1 MKKPVAF
8 ATGLN
13 DGGGRWIRTIEGRA
27 DRFTIC
33 SLWPLG
39 NPSTGYCYTVL
50 GKNTAMKRAIAN
62 FKKDGGGRWIR
73 TIEGRADR
81 FTICSLWPLG
91 NPSTGCC
98 YTVFGKNTAIETRY
112 CGFQERWWRE
122 MDSNHRRQSRQI
134 YNLFPLATRE
144 PLHGVLLHC
153 IWQKYSNEMR
163 YCELQERWWREMDSN
178 HRRQSRQ
185 IYNLFPLAT
194 REPLHGVLLHCI
206 WQKYSN

>member
-1 MKKPVAF
+1 MRISRKMVEGDGFEPSKAEPTDLQSVPFGHSGTPPRGVATLYLAKIQQLKC
-8 ATGLN
+8 AT
-13 DGGGRWIRTIEGRA
+13 
-27 DRFTIC
+27 
-33 SLWPLG
+33 
-39 NPSTGYCYTVL
+39 
-50 GKNTAMKRAIAN
+50 AN

-98 YTVFGKNTAIETRY
+98 YTVFGKNTAMKRASANFKKDGGGRWIRTIEGRADRFTICSLWPLGNPSTGCCYTVLGKNTAIETRY
-112 CGFQERWWRE
+112 CEFQERWWRE

-153 IWQKYSNEMR
+153 IWQKYSN
-163 YCELQERWWREMDSN
+163 
-178 HRRQSRQ
+178 
-185 IYNLFPLAT
+185 
-194 REPLHGVLLHCI
+194 
-206 WQKYSN
+206 